1 MICSTNCAKAA
12 TSGAST
18 SAHAR
23 RQASSRSVPIQPAI
37 SRISGTR
44 PEKESLHHFP
54 SKRGSRRSRAPRH
67 AKELIGVRKPKL
79 GDSCQTPDI
88 DDRAAVTPQQK
99 KRGIKPKP
107 VAIGRASC
115 RERAGQYV

>member
-1 MICSTNCAKAA
+1 MYCLFFFKRKTAYELRISDWSSDVCS
-12 TSGAST
+12 SDL
-18 SAHAR
+18 
-23 RQASSRSVPIQPAI
+23 
-37 SRISGTR
+37 ISGTR

-79 GDSCQTPDI
+79 GESCQTPDI

-99 KRGIKPKP
+99 KRGLKPKP
-107 VAIGRASC
+107 VVARF
-115 RERAGQYV
+115 

>member
-1 MICSTNCAKAA
+1 M
-12 TSGAST
+12 
-18 SAHAR
+18 
-23 RQASSRSVPIQPAI
+23 QPAI

-79 GDSCQTPDI
+79 GESCQPPDI

-99 KRGIKPKP
+99 KRGLKPKP
-107 VAIGRASC
+107 RAEERRRGKEWCSTC
-115 RERAGQYV
+115 RSRWSLYH